1 MLRRVIC
8 VTGCVSKAAVGLG
21 LLLVASCTDMGPTP
35 ETYGIVPSNPLP
47 VPMAKPTPP
56 TMPQSELSSA
66 IGRGNSVS
74 TRELGDFHRVNSGE
88 TVYGVARQHGVD
100 AYDLVSLNKLTPPFD
115 LFEGQRLRIPGRG
128 VAPPAV
134 AAAPATR
141 PAETRPA
148 GVTPRTTEALP
159 PPPATAGT
167 FIWPVEG
174 RVISDFG
181 AKGGGRF
188 NDGIN
193 IAAPEGAAVRAAG
206 AGVVAY
212 SGNELRGFGNMLLIK
227 HAGGWVTAYA
237 HNQELLVNRGDTVDR
252 GQVIARV
259 GSTGGVDQP
268 QLHFELRKGKKAVDP
283 LDYLRRP
290 SASAAANRE
299 PG

>member
-1 MLRRVIC
+1 
-8 VTGCVSKAAVGLG
+8 
-21 LLLVASCTDMGPTP
+21 MGPTV
-35 ETYGIVPSNPLP
+35 ETYGITPSGPLP
-47 VPMAKPTPP
+47 VPVAKPTPP
-56 TMPQSELSSA
+56 ANISHSELGSA
-66 IGRGNSVS
+66 AGAGGSVS
-74 TRELGDFHRVNSGE
+74 TRVTGDIHRVRSGE
-88 TVYGVARQHGVD
+88 TVYEIARQYSVD

-115 LFEGQRLRIPGRG
+115 LSEGQRLRIPGRG
-128 VAPPAV
+128 AAPPAV
-134 AAAPATR
+134 ASAPAGRPGEATR
-141 PAETRPA
+141 SA
-148 GVTPRTTEALP
+148 GVSRRNNEAVP

-193 IAAPEGAAVRAAG
+193 IAASEGAAVRAAG

-237 HNQELLVNRGDTVDR
+237 HNQELLVDRGDTVER

-290 SASAAANRE
+290 SASATSGRE
-299 PG
+299 SG